1 MLNVSAIRIN
11 YRSWLRSSSTCEPSD
26 PPLRIVLLVVSR
38 PLSYR
43 VEWLVTPAPEFIKP
57 TSLGGGP
64 GHTLCGRR
72 VGYTQDGPG

>member
-1 MLNVSAIRIN
+1 
-11 YRSWLRSSSTCEPSD
+11 
-26 PPLRIVLLVVSR
+26 LVVSR